1 MTEAVETLAMRRLEN
16 TASELEMELDVFELL
31 HESFSGE
38 AVTLSKDKE
47 SWEVRSIA
55 CRLSKYDNAFSIF
68 FCNLQR
74 IQQETEQVFIELHE
88 ARKAKKANDD
98 EALTEQKKS
107 CLHWRTPQMI
117 KRRSLKKLLN

>member
-16 TASELEMELDVFELL
+16 TANELEMELDVFELL
-31 HESFSGE
+31 HESFSEE
-38 AVTLSKDKE
+38 AVALGNDKE

-74 IQQETEQVFIELHE
+74 IQQETEQVFMELHE
-88 ARKAKKANDD
+88 ARKAKKRTTKH
-98 EALTEQKKS
+98 LLSRKKS
-107 CLHWRTPQMI
+107 CSHWHTPQMI
-117 KRRSLKKLLN
+117 KRRSSKALLN